1 MGLLPE
7 IEKRASVR
15 SYTDEPV
22 SQEALDRILEAGRLA
37 PSAKNRQSWRFVV
50 VTDSDA
56 RARMQDAAFGQ
67 DYVGTAPVV
76 IALCTT
82 NIEYKMPNGQLS
94 YPIDISVA
102 ASFMML
108 QAAHEDLGSCIV
120 TTFREDDV
128 KSLLTVPYSMRV
140 VMLLVLGHP
149 AATTQPLGRLPMD
162 RIVSYN
168 HW

>member
-7 IEKRASVR
+7 IERRASVR

-22 SQEALDRILEAGRLA
+22 SEEALERILEAGRLA

-50 VTDSDA
+50 VSDA
-56 RARMQDAAFGQ
+56 DTRAKIEHAAFGQ
-67 DYVGTAPVV
+67 EYVGTAPVV

-94 YPIDISVA
+94 YPIDLSIA

-108 QAAHEDLGSCIV
+108 QATHEELGSCVV

-128 KSLLTVPYSMRV
+128 KSVLTVPYSMRV
-140 VMLLVLGHP
+140 VMLLTVGHASGDP
-149 AATTQPLGRLPMD
+149 ERLQRLPID
-162 RIVSYN
+162 RIVSHN